1 MVPADPAETKG
12 YLRWFYSNWRPT
24 WLGRIWSRSFAVLS
38 GLGLTPQ
45 NLVSL
50 QVEDAR
56 RGKFRSV
63 VLVAAPINGAL
74 YIVSML
80 GTGSQWVQDI
90 RAAGG
95 RAFIRRRRLRPVLIT
110 EIPPQARAPILK
122 AWSQIATSGRR
133 HLPIPH
139 NAPLAAFESIAADY
153 PVFRVDPDEASRDY
167 ILG

>member
-38 GLGLTPQ
+38 GLGLTPR

-50 QVEDAR
+50 QVKDAR
-56 RGKFRSV
+56 CGKLRSI
-63 VLVAAPINGAL
+63 VLVAVPFDGAL

-80 GTGSQWVQDI
+80 GTGSQWAQDI

-95 RAFIRRRRLRPVLIT
+95 KAFIRRRGLRPVLIT
-110 EIPPQARAPILK
+110 EIPQQARPPILK
-122 AWSQIATSGRR
+122 AGAKS
-133 HLPIPH
+133 
-139 NAPLAAFESIAADY
+139 PLAAVGICRSLMMPRFPPSK
-153 PVFRVDPDEASRDY
+153 
-167 ILG
+167 